1 MLVLLTLTP
10 NLLMIMSI
18 DTYGLSSE
26 QYTEFFHKNLRF
38 AAKLY
43 LDTCNI
49 LTAEGVGNVD
59 FKTVLD
65 MYQEAVYTANE
76 DCRRY
81 QKSNN
86 PDVLKEVTADL
97 YGISPS
103 REELMDEIQSLSAK
117 VESLVDYIGNLVT
130 VTTAGLAGI
139 ATTLD
144 DKVD

>member
-1 MLVLLTLTP
+1 MPLTLTP
-10 NLLMIMSI
+10 KLLILMSI
-18 DTYGLSSE
+18 DSYGLSSE
-26 QYTEFFHKNLRF
+26 QYTEFFHKNVRF

-43 LDTCNI
+43 LDTCTI
-49 LTAEGVGNVD
+49 LNEEGVGNID

-65 MYQEAVYTANE
+65 MYQEAVYTAND

-86 PDVLKEVTADL
+86 PEALKEATVEIF
-97 YGISPS
+97 GITPT
-103 REELMDEIQSLSAK
+103 REELMAEVQSLSAK

-130 VTTAGLAGI
+130 ITTAGLAGI

>member
-1 MLVLLTLTP
+1 
-10 NLLMIMSI
+10 MSI

-26 QYTEFFHKNLRF
+26 QYTEFFHNNVRF

-49 LTAEGVGNVD
+49 LNTEGVGNID

-65 MYQEAVYTANE
+65 MYQEAVYTTND

-86 PDVLKEVTADL
+86 PEALKDGDL
-97 YGISPS
+97 YNISPT
-103 REELMDEIQSLSAK
+103 REEIMEEVQSVNAK
-117 VESLVDYIGNLVT
+117 VEALTDYIGNLIT
-130 VTTAGLAGI
+130 VTTAGLEGLM
-139 ATTLD
+139 TR
-144 DKVD
+144 

>member
-1 MLVLLTLTP
+1 MHFTTLFSV
-10 NLLMIMSI
+10 MSI

-26 QYTEFFHKNLRF
+26 QYTEFFHNNVRF

-49 LTAEGVGNVD
+49 LNEEGVGNID

-65 MYQEAVYTANE
+65 MYQEAVYTTND

-86 PDVLKEVTADL
+86 PDVLKEVTVDL

-130 VTTAGLAGI
+130 VTTAGLEGI

>member
-1 MLVLLTLTP
+1 
-10 NLLMIMSI
+10 MSI

-26 QYTEFFHKNLRF
+26 QYTQFFHKNVRF

-49 LTAEGVGNVD
+49 LTGEGVGNVD

-65 MYQEAVYTANE
+65 MYQEAVYTSNE

-86 PDVLKEVTADL
+86 PEALKDNDIFGLT
-97 YGISPS
+97 PT
-103 REELMDEIQSLSAK
+103 REELMAEIQSVSAK
-117 VESLVDYIGNLVT
+117 VEALTDYVANLVT
-130 VTTAGLAGI
+130 ITSSGLDGI
-139 ATTLD
+139 VDTL
-144 DKVD
+144 K

>member
-1 MLVLLTLTP
+1 MLVPLTLTP